1 MQLMV
6 ATLVLPMV
14 MVALE
19 ASAATVVLPMV
30 VQVAAVAMLGP
41 QVMRVFP

>member
-6 ATLVLPMV
+6 AMLVLPMV

-30 VQVAAVAMLGP
+30 VLAAAVAMLGP